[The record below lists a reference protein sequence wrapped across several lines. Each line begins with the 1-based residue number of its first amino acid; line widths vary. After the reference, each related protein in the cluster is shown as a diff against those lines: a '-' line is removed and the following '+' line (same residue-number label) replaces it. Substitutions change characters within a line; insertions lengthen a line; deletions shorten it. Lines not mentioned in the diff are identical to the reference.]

1 MSLLQ
6 ALMGRYIPQHG
17 DPAMGVQVQ
26 FEGGPGG
33 GTLQVDLRR
42 QAHQLA
48 SYHAQL
54 TSSMCLL
61 LVSTIAYGRPHG
73 NLAMVVMASGG
84 GGKLE
89 I

>member
-1 MSLLQ
+1 
-6 ALMGRYIPQHG
+6 
-17 DPAMGVQVQ
+17 MGVQVS
-26 FEGGPGG
+26 EGGPGG

-54 TSSMCLL
+54 TSWMCSL

-73 NLAMVVMASGG
+73 NLAMVAMASGG